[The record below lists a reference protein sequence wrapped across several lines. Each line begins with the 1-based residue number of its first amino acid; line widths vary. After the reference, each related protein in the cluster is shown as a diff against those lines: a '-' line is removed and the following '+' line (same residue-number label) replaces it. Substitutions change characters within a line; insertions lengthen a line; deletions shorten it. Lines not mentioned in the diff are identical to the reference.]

1 MASEDRTQDY
11 NDDLKRMSNK
21 LGIPTPQSIETPITE
36 TSQLSQILSG
46 WGNRI
51 KDTFG
56 ILDEETK
63 LIGFLVKIRVYE
75 VLFYQT
81 CR

>member
-63 LIGFLVKIRVYE
+63 LMSEKRLLHVTYVT
-75 VLFYQT
+75 V
-81 CR
+81 

>member
-1 MASEDRTQDY
+1 
-11 NDDLKRMSNK
+11 MSNK

-63 LIGFLVKIRVYE
+63 LMSEKDYYTVTYVTWELVIHVILGKNER
-75 VLFYQT
+75 
-81 CR
+81 